1 MCSCGS
7 VDPLVCVL
15 AFVTEF
21 LFGEVIVSLR
31 TLAENWLEYIFALP
45 RLYKT
50 FAYLDSALEMIAI
63 RSNRNWKIRHA
74 RFELKTKSLC
84 TQCYSWNALEL
95 IFFGSRNAERDKARP
110 KNILDIG
117 MSFAYPDVR

>member
-1 MCSCGS
+1 MCLGICDRIFVWRGDSITS
-7 VDPLVCVL
+7 NPSRKL
-15 AFVTEF
+15 ARIHLYCT
-21 LFGEVIVSLR
+21 G
-31 TLAENWLEYIFALP
+31 LP